1 VVVYDDAR
9 EEEIQRVADQRLKRL
24 EDAVRAFGGCLV
36 AYSGGVDST
45 FLLAVA
51 RRALGERVAAVTV
64 RTLFHEP
71 GEIDEARRRAAAIG
85 ARHETVEL
93 DLQAHPEVLANPHD
107 RCYHCKRLVFG
118 ALRRRAGEIGLPV
131 LADATHAGDLLERRP
146 GIRALRE
153 LGVASP
159 LADAGLVKADIR
171 ALSAEL
177 GIEGADRPSSP
188 CLATRV
194 PFDTPIT
201 AERLRRIAGAEK
213 ILLAFG
219 FEGCRVR
226 DYGELARIEVGT
238 DDLER
243 AAARPLRLV
252 IAERLRELGYRYV
265 TLDLAGYRSG
275 SMDEALPASR
285 LAPPGGGEG
294 WRRR

>member
-1 VVVYDDAR
+1 M
-9 EEEIQRVADQRLKRL
+9 ADRRL
-24 EDAVRAFGGCLV
+24 ERLEEAVRAFGGCLV

-64 RTLFHEP
+64 RTLFHDP

-85 ARHETVEL
+85 VPHEIIEL
-93 DLQAHPEVLANPHD
+93 DLQAHPELLANPHD
-107 RCYHCKRLVFG
+107 RCYHCKRLVFS
-118 ALRRRAGEIGLPV
+118 ALRRRAGELGLPV

-159 LADAGLVKADIR
+159 LAEAGLAKADIR
-171 ALSAEL
+171 ALSAAL
-177 GIEGADRPSSP
+177 GIEGAERPSSP

-201 AERLRRIAGAEK
+201 AERLRRIAGAER
-213 ILLAFG
+213 ILRTLG
-219 FEGCRVR
+219 FEVCRVR
-226 DYGELARIEVGT
+226 DYGDLARIEVRPE
-238 DDLER
+238 DLDR
-243 AAARPLRLV
+243 AG
-252 IAERLRELGYRYV
+252 AEPVRRGIVEPLRELGYRYV
-265 TLDLAGYRSG
+265 TLDLAGYRPG

-285 LAPPGGGEG
+285 PAPPGGREG
-294 WRRR
+294 

>member
-9 EEEIQRVADQRLKRL
+9 EEETQGVADQRLKRL
-24 EDAVRAFGGCLV
+24 EEAVRAFGGCLV

-51 RRALGERVAAVTV
+51 HRALGERVAAVTV
-64 RTLFHEP
+64 RTLFHDP
-71 GEIDEARRRAAAIG
+71 REIDEARRRAAAIG
-85 ARHETVEL
+85 VPHEIIEL

-107 RCYHCKRLVFG
+107 RCYHCKRLVFS
-118 ALRRRAGEIGLPV
+118 ALRRRAGELGLPV

-146 GIRALRE
+146 GIRALTE

-159 LADAGLVKADIR
+159 LAEAGLAKTDIR

-177 GIEGADRPSSP
+177 GIAGADRPSSP

-201 AERLRRIAGAEK
+201 VERLRRVAGAEE
-213 ILLAFG
+213 ILRSLG
-219 FEGCRVR
+219 FAVCRVR
-226 DYGELARIEVGT
+226 DYGDLARIEVGG
-238 DDLER
+238 DDLAR
-243 AAARPLRLV
+243 AAARPVRLA
-252 IAERLRELGYRYV
+252 ITERLRELGYRYV

-285 LAPPGGGEG
+285 LTPPAG
-294 WRRR
+294 RKS

>member
-1 VVVYDDAR
+1 MTDGR
-9 EEEIQRVADQRLKRL
+9 MERL
-24 EDAVRAFGGCLV
+24 EGIVSTYGGCLV

-51 RRALGERVAAVTV
+51 RRVLGERVAAVTV

-71 GEIDEARRRAAAIG
+71 EEIDEARRRAVAIG
-85 ARHETVEL
+85 VTHEVLAL

-107 RCYHCKRLVFG
+107 RCYHCKRLVFS
-118 ALRRRAGEIGLPV
+118 ALQRRAGELGLPV
-131 LADATHAGDLLERRP
+131 LVDATHAGDLLERRP

-159 LADAGLVKADIR
+159 LAEAGLAKADIR
-171 ALSAEL
+171 ALSAAL

-194 PFDTPIT
+194 PFDSPIT
-201 AERLRRIAGAEK
+201 EERLRRIAGAERT
-213 ILLAFG
+213 LRARG
-219 FEGCRVR
+219 FAGIRVR
-226 DYGELARIEVGT
+226 DYGDLARIEVRPE
-238 DDLER
+238 DLER
-243 AAARPLRLV
+243 AVARPERSGIVGSLRG
-252 IAERLRELGYRYV
+252 LGYRYV

-285 LAPPGGGEG
+285 LAPTGGREG
-294 WRRR
+294 